1 MAWQEYR
8 NELYEEISDA
18 RRVNG
23 NSYEYVRNVDDL
35 LTAFERELEEYL
47 NANNNSVIG
56 EYLRERFSGISSIFD
71 QLWASLDAK
80 QECLDGMSEII
91 EDFDD
96 ETCNVQKG

>member
-35 LTAFERELEEYL
+35 LTAFERELEE
-47 NANNNSVIG
+47 
-56 EYLRERFSGISSIFD
+56 
-71 QLWASLDAK
+71 
-80 QECLDGMSEII
+80 
-91 EDFDD
+91 
-96 ETCNVQKG
+96 